1 MSGLGVFRDPRSVAV
16 VGASERPEKWGHW
29 LARGALAGRHRRRVH
44 LVNARGGE
52 VLGLPCHRGLDALP
66 EVPDLVAFA
75 VPAAALAAGVE
86 RATALGV
93 PGLLAITAGVPDEA
107 ALAATVAARHTT
119 RLLGPNC
126 LGVYDAAAEL
136 CLAWGSFTPGG
147 LAVVSQ
153 SGQLGLE
160 IAGAAASARIGVSR
174 FVSVGSQLDVTAAEV
189 LDDLVDHDATR
200 VVALY
205 LESFG
210 DGERLLGT
218 LDRLRRAGKP
228 VLVLTVGAS
237 GAARRTAL
245 SHTGS
250 MTSGVDVV
258 DAACRAVGAVR
269 VDTPAQLAD
278 TAQLL
283 IRSGPVRGPRVAIVA
298 DSGGQAAVAADTAS
312 RLGLEVT
319 LFPPALRDDLARR
332 LPPQAAVANPVD
344 LAGAGEQDLTT
355 YAGTVAATAAA
366 GVADAV
372 VLSGYFGSYGRDIPA
387 QQPAESAS
395 ARELGAAAAGHGV
408 PVVVHSMAE
417 RTLTIEELQ
426 AAGVPTYR
434 DVEGALRAVATARRL
449 AAPPLRRAPL
459 PESSGV
465 DADPSP
471 DTDAG
476 TGAARDP
483 RVGPGTD
490 VVGGGYWAA
499 RRLLD
504 GAGVP
509 FPRAVALPPGT
520 TDPRPLVAGLAPP
533 LVLKADWL
541 EHKTEHGGVVTG
553 LSDAAELAAAHAEMV
568 DRLGPHRFVVEEMD
582 RRPGVVELL
591 VAARRD
597 PSFGPVVVVGAG
609 GVRAELDP
617 DLALELGPCTPAT
630 ARAML
635 RRLRL
640 RPLLDGWRG
649 APPLDVTAL
658 AGVIVTLSRL
668 LATRPGLAEIELNPV
683 RVSPAGALAVDAL
696 IVPSPPHHG

>member
-16 VGASERPEKWGHW
+16 VGASDRPEKWGHW
-29 LARGALAGRHRRRVH
+29 LARGALTGRHRRRVH

-52 VLGLPCHRGLDALP
+52 VLSRPCHRDLDALP
-66 EVPDLVAFA
+66 EVPELVAFA
-75 VPAAALAAGVE
+75 VPAAALADGVA
-86 RATALGV
+86 RATGLGV

-107 ALAATVAARHTT
+107 GLAATVAAGPST

-189 LDDLVDHDATR
+189 LDDLADHAATR

-218 LDRLRRAGKP
+218 LDRLRRAGKH

-283 IRSGPVRGPRVAIVA
+283 MRSRPVRGPRVAIVA
-298 DSGGQAAVAADTAS
+298 DSGGQAAVAADTAA
-312 RLGLEVT
+312 RLGLDVT
-319 LFPPALRDDLARR
+319 PFPPALRHHLARR
-332 LPPQAAVANPVD
+332 LPSQSAVTNPVD

-355 YAGTVAATAAA
+355 YASTVTAAAAA

-387 QQPAESAS
+387 QQPAESAA
-395 ARELGAAAAGHGV
+395 ARELGAVAAEHRV

-417 RTLTIEELQ
+417 DTDTIGELRD
-426 AAGVPTYR
+426 AGVPTYR
-434 DVEGALRAVATARRL
+434 DVEGALRAVATAGRL
-449 AAPPLRRAPL
+449 AEAPLRRAPRTE
-459 PESSGV
+459 PAGV
-465 DADPSP
+465 DV
-471 DTDAG
+471 TAG
-476 TGAARDP
+476 AGGRGYGAARE
-483 RVGPGTD
+483 
-490 VVGGGYWAA
+490 
-499 RRLLD
+499 LLRA
-504 GAGVP
+504 AGVA
-509 FPRAVALPPGT
+509 FPRAVVLAPGV
-520 TDPRPLVAGLAPP
+520 TDPRPLVAGLTAPF
-533 LVLKADWL
+533 VLKADWL
-541 EHKTEHGGVVTG
+541 EHKTEQQGVVLG
-553 LSDAAELAAAHAEMV
+553 LRTADELAAAHADMV
-568 DRLGPHRFVVEEMD
+568 ERLGQHRFVVEEMD
-582 RRPGVVELL
+582 PRPGVVELL

-617 DLALELGPCTPAT
+617 DLALELAPCTAAT

-635 RRLRL
+635 RRLRVA
-640 RPLLDGWRG
+640 PLLDGWRG

-658 AGVIVTLSRL
+658 AEVIVTVSRL
-668 LATRPGLAEIELNPV
+668 LAARPELAEIELNPV
-683 RVSPAGALAVDAL
+683 RVAATGALAVDAL
-696 IVPSPPHHG
+696 IVPSSPRTG